1 MSTGWSCSA
10 SPSWRSRARPAW
22 ERNSP
27 SSDRPRSV
35 TIAPTP
41 RRSDSTSRA
50 SAVERASSTST
61 PSSRSLASSRVLSSG
76 SSSTHRTVGRACSAA
91 GAAPRSIP
99 AGVGGRVSPWATWA
113 ASWAAMWFWRSVTWR
128 RSCSVA
134 SSTVSSA
141 PPTLTRKARVRRARR
156 RSATTPGTCGSTR
169 ISTTATSSGH
179 SRLPIALMIMAA
191 VIRRP
196 PRSSSRSHAEC
207 PDRRPNPDRAPRR
220 QSRPGPLSAGNS
232 GAGRRSAAHAGVMD
246 LELLGW
252 DGAWADLFAPWTDS
266 GHRPGRVL
274 AAHRGGDLVATAHGE
289 LLTQVTG
296 RLRHLAG
303 PGVADLPAVGDWVA
317 LRDGRIQAALPRRT
331 AVTRR
336 MPGSAAQEQVLAANV
351 DLVVIVVAPG
361 RDANPR
367 RVERLLALA
376 WESGAQ
382 PVVVLGRA
390 DLCPDHGSDV
400 ATELAGLAA
409 VAPGVRIMALSCFTG
424 QRVDEIAAMLTPG
437 RTAVLL
443 GSSGVGKSTLVNRLA
458 GRDLLATGE
467 VRDDGKGRHTTT
479 TRQLVVLAGGG
490 LVIDTP
496 GLRELGLWTNGA
508 GTAAAF
514 DDVEAL
520 AAGCRF
526 DDCRHRTEPGCA
538 VLQALEDGRL
548 PAERFAGWQKLQ
560 RKLAWA
566 ERRADPVAAAT
577 RRRQIR
583 ALSRSIRANNLH
595 RGRD

>member
-1 MSTGWSCSA
+1 
-10 SPSWRSRARPAW
+10 
-22 ERNSP
+22 
-27 SSDRPRSV
+27 
-35 TIAPTP
+35 
-41 RRSDSTSRA
+41 
-50 SAVERASSTST
+50 
-61 PSSRSLASSRVLSSG
+61 
-76 SSSTHRTVGRACSAA
+76 
-91 GAAPRSIP
+91 
-99 AGVGGRVSPWATWA
+99 
-113 ASWAAMWFWRSVTWR
+113 
-128 RSCSVA
+128 
-134 SSTVSSA
+134 
-141 PPTLTRKARVRRARR
+141 
-156 RSATTPGTCGSTR
+156 
-169 ISTTATSSGH
+169 
-179 SRLPIALMIMAA
+179 
-191 VIRRP
+191 
-196 PRSSSRSHAEC
+196 
-207 PDRRPNPDRAPRR
+207 
-220 QSRPGPLSAGNS
+220 
-232 GAGRRSAAHAGVMD
+232 MD

-252 DGAWADLFAPWTDS
+252 DGAWADLFAPWADG

-274 AAHRGGDLVATAHGE
+274 AAHRGGDLVAAAHGE

-303 PGVADLPAVGDWVA
+303 PSVADLPAVGDWVA
-317 LRDGRIQAALPRRT
+317 LRDGRIQAVLPRRA

-351 DLVVIVVAPG
+351 DLVVVMVAPG

-390 DLCPDHGSDV
+390 DLCPDYGTDV

-409 VAPGVRIMALSCFTG
+409 VAPGVRTLALSCYTG
-424 QRVDEIAAMLTPG
+424 QGVDEIAAMLAPG

-479 TRQLVVLAGGG
+479 TRQLVVLADGG

-496 GLRELGLWTNGA
+496 GLRELGLWTNDA
-508 GTAAAF
+508 GTSAAF
-514 DDVEAL
+514 GDVEAL

-526 DDCRHRTEPGCA
+526 DDCQHQTEPGCEVRA
-538 VLQALEDGRL
+538 ALEDGRL
-548 PAERFAGWQKLQ
+548 APDRFAAWEKLQ
-560 RKLAWA
+560 RELAWA
-566 ERRADPVAAAT
+566 RRRADPLAAAA

-583 ALSRSIRANNLH
+583 ALTRSLRARDAH
-595 RGRD
+595 SGRD

>member
-1 MSTGWSCSA
+1 
-10 SPSWRSRARPAW
+10 
-22 ERNSP
+22 
-27 SSDRPRSV
+27 
-35 TIAPTP
+35 
-41 RRSDSTSRA
+41 
-50 SAVERASSTST
+50 
-61 PSSRSLASSRVLSSG
+61 
-76 SSSTHRTVGRACSAA
+76 
-91 GAAPRSIP
+91 
-99 AGVGGRVSPWATWA
+99 
-113 ASWAAMWFWRSVTWR
+113 
-128 RSCSVA
+128 
-134 SSTVSSA
+134 
-141 PPTLTRKARVRRARR
+141 
-156 RSATTPGTCGSTR
+156 
-169 ISTTATSSGH
+169 
-179 SRLPIALMIMAA
+179 
-191 VIRRP
+191 
-196 PRSSSRSHAEC
+196 
-207 PDRRPNPDRAPRR
+207 
-220 QSRPGPLSAGNS
+220 
-232 GAGRRSAAHAGVMD
+232 MD

-252 DGAWADLFAPWTDS
+252 DDAWADLFGPWAAG
-266 GHRPGRVL
+266 GHRPGRVVS
-274 AAHRGGDLVATAHGE
+274 AHRGGDLVAAAQGE
-289 LLTQVTG
+289 LLAQATG

-303 PGVADLPAVGDWVA
+303 LSVAGLPAVGDWVA
-317 LRDGRIQAALPRRT
+317 LRDGRIHAVLPRRT

-336 MPGSAAQEQVLAANV
+336 TPGTNAGEQVLAANV
-351 DLVVIVVAPG
+351 DLVVVVVAPG

-376 WESGAQ
+376 WESGGQ

-390 DLCPDHGSDV
+390 DLCPEWGTDV

-409 VAPGVRIMALSCFTG
+409 VAPGVRVLALSCYTG
-424 QRVDEIAAMLTPG
+424 QGVDEIAAMLAPG

-467 VRDDGKGRHTTT
+467 VRDDGRGRHTTT

-548 PAERFAGWQKLQ
+548 PAERFAAWEKLQ
-560 RKLAWA
+560 RELAWA
-566 ERRADPVAAAT
+566 ERRADPLAAAN
-577 RRRQIR
+577 RRRHIR